1 MSDNEESRSS
11 LNDDFVQDNFINE
24 ETNDFAKSLEEI
36 SKVDPP
42 STINKIS
49 QTLNQTSTINNTISN
64 LKNEIKENIF
74 PYLNKDKIPEIKI
87 KDENYFESGDKI
99 ENYLKA
105 SININFSDNIYNIC
119 ERCNKNNNCFY
130 CHACKLNLCNICS
143 ENCKNN
149 WDELIVLQK
158 LKDEI
163 EHCKKEIK
171 RIIKENFIEP
181 EKKETNGEKEQ
192 KSYKVIDED
201 KIIDDNFTKIK
212 SYSNDILLIKNILE
226 KNYDNYLYFKNIKNS
241 YNYLQSK

>member
-11 LNDDFVQDNFINE
+11 LNDLDQVNE
-24 ETNDFAKSLEEI
+24 ETNNLAKSLEEMPNL
-36 SKVDPP
+36 DPP

-49 QTLNQTSTINNTISN
+49 QTLNQTSTINNTISD

-99 ENYLKA
+99 ENYLKTP
-105 SININFSDNIYNIC
+105 INKNFIDNIYNIC

-130 CHACKLNLCNICS
+130 CLSCKLNLCDNCS

-158 LKDEI
+158 SKDEI
-163 EHCKKEIK
+163 EYYKKEIK
-171 RIIKENFIEP
+171 RIIKENFIN
-181 EKKETNGEKEQ
+181 KW
-192 KSYKVIDED
+192 
-201 KIIDDNFTKIK
+201 
-212 SYSNDILLIKNILE
+212 
-226 KNYDNYLYFKNIKNS
+226 
-241 YNYLQSK
+241 